1 LTTTSITKSIFVSSG
16 RVFLYQ
22 GLGLLLGFGFQAFI
36 SNTCGATGVGAFTLF
51 VSWLGILSLLTVPG
65 LEATLVY
72 FLPRYEEDP
81 ASRRY
86 LVQLCLGIVGCT
98 ALLTA
103 LVLLGAGDSLFRW
116 VGLPGMARVP
126 FAFSIIVFSFGKL
139 LDSVFLGMKDA
150 PAIGY
155 YNSVRTIIR
164 FILCLPVF
172 FFPASSWRI
181 LFFSVACEGAITLYF
196 KLIKIRGEFPGVLQ
210 GNELSFK
217 KVETKHS
224 SIRPIVISMFG
235 ISIVDNLYPFMDK
248 AILGV
253 ILSLEFVGIYRISES
268 LASLVSLFVSPFI
281 VFWPFISKLYAEDRL
296 DELRDAYRNINLVI
310 IAMMIPFLLILV
322 EGADFGLSLF
332 GAAFVHHGRAV
343 FLVLTLGYVVDA
355 VAGPAGSV
363 LKMTRYSRLSF
374 LINMVLL
381 AIYVVLGFL
390 FTTKYGLIGAALA
403 KTTVMVLGN
412 VTNVIANRLLL
423 GIFPY
428 SYQHA
433 WLIGTGVGIL
443 AIRSFF
449 PNHQLTTTAHGLV
462 ALAETTVFCIIVFL
476 VLGKQLFLLKNKM
489 MNLIST
495 RTNPS

>member
-1 LTTTSITKSIFVSSG
+1 MATSG

-22 GLGLLLGFGFQAFI
+22 GLGLLLGFGFQAFL
-36 SNTCGATGVGAFTLF
+36 SNTCGAVGVGAFTLF

-72 FLPRYEEDP
+72 FLPRHEEDP
-81 ASRRY
+81 ASRRN
-86 LVQLCLGIVGCT
+86 LVKRCLVIVGCAT
-98 ALLTA
+98 LLA
-103 LVLLGAGDSLFRW
+103 VVVLLGAGDRLFQW
-116 VGLPGMARVP
+116 VGLPGMARIP
-126 FAFSIIVFSFGKL
+126 FAFSLVVFSFGKL

-155 YNSVRTIIR
+155 YNSLRTIIR
-164 FILCLPVF
+164 FILCLPIF

-181 LFFSVACEGAITLYF
+181 LFLAVACEGVLTLYF
-196 KLIKIRGEFPGVLQ
+196 KLVKINHQFPGILH
-210 GNELSFK
+210 GHEPSIEHL
-217 KVETKHS
+217 ETKKPS
-224 SIRPIVISMFG
+224 LRSVVFPMFG

-248 AILGV
+248 VILGA

-281 VFWPFISKLYAEDRL
+281 AFWPFISKLYVEDRL

-310 IAMMIPFLLILV
+310 VALMIPFLLILI
-322 EGADFGLSLF
+322 EGANLGLSLF
-332 GAAFVHHGRAV
+332 GSPFVQHGHAV

-355 VAGPAGSV
+355 IAGPAGSV
-363 LKMTRYSRLSF
+363 LKMTRYSNLSF
-374 LINMVLL
+374 VINTVLL
-381 AIYVVLGFL
+381 VIYVILGFL
-390 FTTKYGLIGAALA
+390 FTSKYGLMGAALA
-403 KTTVMVLGN
+403 KTIVMVLGN
-412 VTNVIANRLLL
+412 VTNVIANHFLL

-449 PNHQLTTTAHGLV
+449 PNQQLTTTAHGFV
-462 ALAETTVFCIIVFL
+462 ALGETTVFCIIAFL
-476 VLGKQLFLLKNKM
+476 ALRTQLLLLREKM
-489 MNLIST
+489 INLIST